1 MMMRFRVF
9 HFTIHRKKL
18 FLFPVLTAICSAILL
33 MNLSISSSR
42 ADSIEDILTDASD
55 WLLNQQQENGSFGTV
70 NETREIDTTEAF
82 KTLFYLEK
90 DTAALIK
97 VITWF
102 DDQDQADSDF
112 IAHKLGVLSPSNA
125 YLDELIGTLVGRQN
139 PDGGWGLTE
148 KYQSSPLDTVLV
160 LSSFTYFNLLGQGL
174 VENSVIDSVM
184 NYLKQT
190 QNAAGFC

>member
-97 VITWF
+97 VITRF
-102 DDQDQADSDF
+102 DDQDQADSDNRKRF
-112 IAHKLGVLSPSNA
+112 TPHPHRRTSRRKQFLHSEYAHYGNFML
-125 YLDELIGTLVGRQN
+125 R
-139 PDGGWGLTE
+139 
-148 KYQSSPLDTVLV
+148 
-160 LSSFTYFNLLGQGL
+160 SF
-174 VENSVIDSVM
+174 
-184 NYLKQT
+184 QT
-190 QNAAGFC
+190 PRE